1 VINDIRDQYK
11 KTFLG
16 VQVLCVGVTLWTF
29 RMTHWWGPPAV
40 IFAVMQASAVLGAA
54 WSARIR
60 RRTRQVT

>member
-1 VINDIRDQYK
+1 MIDDLLEQYK

-16 VQVLCVGVTLWTF
+16 VQILSAGAAIWTY

-40 IFAVMQASAVLGAA
+40 IFFVMQVSAVFGAA

-60 RRTRQVT
+60 RRMKQVP